1 MKEDY
6 VFITEPGEDTVH
18 ELKTVEQLKEYQEK
32 FYTGFHLTDKETE
45 IILGYMEGHDY
56 MLGEVQGK
64 FYRGDLAEVVGMI
77 CWEDFSMDDAIDSV
91 CEWNYELI
99 LEADA
104 MRNNPKDFIAFSMS
118 QSRYESLKAEEIML
132 DRLFDQTKYGRDI
145 QEIATK
151 LAGEFIAKMNPGKL
165 EIETRELEKAIVS
178 VTEQIH
184 QYGSGGRGR

>member
-1 MKEDY
+1 MNEDY

-32 FYTGFHLTDKETE
+32 FYTGFHLTDKEAE

-56 MLGEVQGK
+56 MVGEAQGNL
-64 FYRGDLAEVVGMI
+64 YRGDLAEVVGMI
-77 CWEDFSMDDAIDSV
+77 CWEDFSMDDVIDSV

-104 MRNNPKDFIAFSMS
+104 MRNNPKDFTDFSVS

-145 QEIATK
+145 QEFATK

-165 EIETRELEKAIVS
+165 EIETRELEEAIVS

-184 QYGSGGRGR
+184 QYGSGSRGR

>member
-18 ELKTVEQLKEYQEK
+18 ELKMVEELKEYQEM
-32 FYTGFHLTDKETE
+32 YHTGFHLTDKEAE

-56 MLGEVQGK
+56 MLGEVQGNL
-64 FYRGDLAEVVGMI
+64 YRGDLSEAVGVI
-77 CWEDFSMDDAIDSV
+77 CWEGFSMDDAIDAV

-104 MRNNPKDFIAFSMS
+104 MRNNPDDMIDFSKL
-118 QSRYESLKAEEIML
+118 QSRYESLKVEEITM
-132 DRLFDQTKYGRDI
+132 DRLFDQTMYGRDI

-151 LAGEFIAKMNPGKL
+151 LAGEFTAKLKPEKL
-165 EIETRELEKAIVS
+165 EIETKDLEAAIVS

-184 QYGSGGRGR
+184 QFGSGGRGR